1 MALLL
6 AYTLHDVKAVT
17 YSPPFF
23 CANDA
28 IAKRMLLDLVS
39 DQNTMPGRHPSDFKL
54 YKIGTFDEGN
64 AAIMPLPVPE
74 HVVDAVALAPK
85 RQDYFTSAMP
95 FTGPLGTPS
104 REEFDRLI
112 NGTQRKE

>member
-1 MALLL
+1 MALLI
-6 AYTLHDVKAVT
+6 AYTLHDVKAVS

-39 DQNTMPGRHPSDFKL
+39 DPDTMPGRHPSDFKL

-64 AAIMPLPVPE
+64 AALMPLNIPE
-74 HVVDAVALAPK
+74 HVVDAIALAP
-85 RQDYFTSAMP
+85 AP
-95 FTGPLGTPS
+95 PPS
-104 REEFDRLI
+104 RFEVPTKLKWDQFQSFM
-112 NGTQRKE
+112 NGVDRKE

>member
-6 AYTLHDVKAVT
+6 AYTLHDVKAVS

-39 DQNTMPGRHPSDFKL
+39 DMNTMPGRHPSDFKL

-64 AAIMPLPVPE
+64 AAIMPLPIPE
-74 HVVDAVALAPK
+74 HVVDAVALAPAK
-85 RQDYFTSAMP
+85 PQDYFKPLPEELRAAMN
-95 FTGPLGTPS
+95 GAQR
-104 REEFDRLI
+104 RE
-112 NGTQRKE
+112 